1 MMEGNIVIEAA
12 DTPDPVFIL
21 PFTEAELLHGM
32 TPYTAHLNELAQLT
46 DREIGKYGAIS
57 L

>member
-1 MMEGNIVIEAA
+1 MEGNIVIEAA